1 MVLILTVAVRESMP
15 VCIQNFKK
23 WNINVQQDYLS
34 KKEQIWLLN
43 EVSFTLFLFGKK
55 TSGFYLCFIISEY
68 SKICLAVTLSI

>member
-15 VCIQNFKK
+15 VCIQNSKK

-55 TSGFYLCFIISEY
+55 TSGFYLCFIREY
-68 SKICLAVTLSI
+68 SKNCLAVTSLSI